1 MKRKLLLITLLSF
14 LLSPS
19 SEALAK
25 EDSLLSSQIRVRL
38 FTGENPG
45 YLFFKSLSGRYTI
58 GINSSDTVSFASGET
73 VLLTQYNNKVAVRM
87 KGSKGF
93 AADSVFIRCSSG
105 QGGRFSLTPDAAGSS
120 ARTYSGD
127 LLCIADMGSVLFINV
142 CEIETY
148 IAGVVKAEGGNG
160 KRAEYFRTQAI
171 IARTYTY
178 KYFNKH
184 TPDRYNLCDDTHCQ
198 VFDGITTD
206 SIIAKAVTDTR
217 GMVIVSPDSNL
228 IIAAFH
234 SNCGGETSPSEYV
247 WPAKQSYLD
256 KVTDP
261 WCTRSRNATWEK
273 VIPAKNWVN
282 VLTRHGYSG
291 ASDSTSVFD
300 FSQSSRVQD
309 YVTGTFRLPFSR
321 IRSEL
326 DLRSAW
332 FSVKAE
338 GDSIR
343 LTGRGYGHGVGL
355 CQEGAIQMAAKG
367 YGYNDIIT
375 FYYPGVKIL
384 DIGSAKKSE
393 DDKVTPKN

>member
-1 MKRKLLLITLLSF
+1 MPHES
-14 LLSPS
+14 
-19 SEALAK
+19 
-25 EDSLLSSQIRVRL
+25 
-38 FTGENPG
+38 
-45 YLFFKSLSGRYTI
+45 
-58 GINSSDTVSFASGET
+58 
-73 VLLTQYNNKVAVRM
+73 VA
-87 KGSKGF
+87 
-93 AADSVFIRCSSG
+93 A
-105 QGGRFSLTPDAAGSS
+105 
-120 ARTYSGD
+120 
-127 LLCIADMGSVLFINV
+127 
-142 CEIETY
+142 
-148 IAGVVKAEGGNG
+148 
-160 KRAEYFRTQAI
+160 
-171 IARTYTY
+171 
-178 KYFNKH
+178 
-184 TPDRYNLCDDTHCQ
+184 
-198 VFDGITTD
+198 
-206 SIIAKAVTDTR
+206 
-217 GMVIVSPDSNL
+217 
-228 IIAAFH
+228 AAFLEKLKRSVRRREVTRKH
-234 SNCGGETSPSEYV
+234 VSALPV
-247 WPAKQSYLD
+247 FFLRRRPKQSYLD